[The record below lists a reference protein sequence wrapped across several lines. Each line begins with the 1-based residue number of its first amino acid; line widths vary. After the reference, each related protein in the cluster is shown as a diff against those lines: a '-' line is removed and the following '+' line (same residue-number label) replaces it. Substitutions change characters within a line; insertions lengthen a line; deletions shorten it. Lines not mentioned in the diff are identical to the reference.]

1 MLPLTIIKWFDAIG
15 SDGWATL
22 KDIADT
28 ELSEHTTVGF
38 LVEESD
44 NAVKLTMSY
53 DSVNED
59 NYGAWVVIPKV
70 NIIAQHEVYFSP
82 TIELMDNPR
91 VVE

>member
-1 MLPLTIIKWFDAIG
+1 MLPLTIVTWLDAIG
-15 SDGWATL
+15 SDGWASL

-38 LVEESD
+38 LVEESH

-70 NIIAQHEVYFSP
+70 NIISQKEVYFSP
-82 TIELMDNPR
+82 TIEIMEAR
-91 VVE
+91 GVVG

>member
-1 MLPLTIIKWFDAIG
+1 MLPLTIVTWIDAIG
-15 SDGWATL
+15 ADGWTSL
-22 KDIADT
+22 KDIVDT

-38 LVEESD
+38 LVMETD

-70 NIIAQHEVYFSP
+70 NIISQKEVYFSP
-82 TIELMDNPR
+82 TIEIMEAR
-91 VVE
+91 GVVG